1 VPGSEPLSTRAAG
14 GCPGRRLAAGRWAA
28 AGRVGGVRGGARER
42 RPLSARAAMGR
53 AGGSKAC

>member
-1 VPGSEPLSTRAAG
+1 VRAAAAG
-14 GCPGRRLAAGRWAA
+14 GGALAAKQVARRLAAGRWAA